1 MRLSI
6 LTVFVFLVSAC
17 EQEQPQAVTQIYDTA
32 PVETRDI
39 EVNVDAAGVIEPE
52 VTVEVKSKASG
63 EVLAIHADTG
73 DVVEAGSL
81 LVEIDQRTPRNRLA
95 EAEADLVAAGARRE
109 IASTQ
114 MERSKTLFESGTL
127 TEIDYEQSQLE
138 FANSE
143 AQVIRTEVALE
154 NARIA
159 MDDTEVRAPISG
171 TIIERHVE
179 PGSVI
184 SSPTQDVS
192 GGSVLLKMADLTT
205 VQVRTLVDE
214 TDIGKIS
221 QGMSTRVTV
230 AAYPNQPFDGS
241 VLKIEP
247 QAIVEQNVTMFAVL
261 IRLENRGGLLKP
273 GMNAEVQIKIAES
286 GSVAAV
292 PTIALRTEADIPTAA
307 MMLGMSEA
315 DIRDKL
321 AESALPIVADGNAA
335 VPSERTR
342 SSQLPDDIDRSQLQ
356 AIMTKRRNGQALTAQ
371 EESFVAGLQQRVQ
384 QSGGGGMGGGGG
396 GGMGRTAAATS
407 SVSDYQ
413 FSGAYWVVTM
423 QAGKPV
429 PVPVR
434 TGLTDLEYSEVV
446 AGLGA
451 DAQLLLLPSSSL
463 FEQQETIQNMISARY
478 SSSPFQSTSGS
489 GTGGGRGP
497 R

>member
-6 LTVFVFLVSAC
+6 IIVVAFLASAC
-17 EQEQPQAVTQIYDTA
+17 EQEQPQAVSQIYDTA

-63 EVLAIHADTG
+63 EVLAIHAETG

-221 QGMSTRVTV
+221 QGMTTRVTV

-273 GMNAEVQIKIAES
+273 GMNAEVEIRIADS
-286 GSVAAV
+286 KSVAAV
-292 PTIALRTEADIPTAA
+292 PTIALRTEEDIPTAA

-315 DIRDKL
+315 EIRDKL
-321 AESALPIVADGNAA
+321 AESPLPIAADGNAA
-335 VPSERTR
+335 APSERSR
-342 SSQLPDDIDRSQLQ
+342 SSQLPDDIDRPQLQ
-356 AIMTKRRNGQALTAQ
+356 AIMAKRRNGQALTAQ
-371 EESFVAGLQQRVQ
+371 EESIVAGLQQRIQ
-384 QSGGGGMGGGGG
+384 QSGGGGGFGG
-396 GGMGRTAAATS
+396 GGMGRTAAAAKS
-407 SVSDYQ
+407 SVSEYQ
-413 FSGAYWVVTM
+413 FSGSYWVVTL
-423 QAGKPV
+423 QAGEPV

-446 AGLGA
+446 AGLGT

-463 FEQQETIQNMISARY
+463 FEQQETIQNMISARF
-478 SSSPFQSTSGS
+478 SSSPFQST
-489 GTGGGRGP
+489 GGGRGP